1 MPASQRPNILGDP
14 VQLPGWRDNV
24 KGETFFDTALFAAP
38 GAGVFGSSPSSL
50 CCGPGL
56 ANIDFSVHKWFNFS
70 EQLRMQFRADF
81 FNFPNHPQ
89 FANPEERRGRGGF
102 GRIAS
107 TLRGTGGRV
116 SQLALRL
123 EF

>member
-1 MPASQRPNILGDP
+1 
-14 VQLPGWRDNV
+14 
-24 KGETFFDTALFAAP
+24 
-38 GAGVFGSSPSSL
+38 
-50 CCGPGL
+50 L
-56 ANIDFSVHKWFNFS
+56 ANLDFSANKWFNFT
-70 EQLRMQFRADF
+70 ERFRLQLRGDF
-81 FNFPNHPQ
+81 YNFPNHPQ

-116 SQLALRL
+116 SQISLRL